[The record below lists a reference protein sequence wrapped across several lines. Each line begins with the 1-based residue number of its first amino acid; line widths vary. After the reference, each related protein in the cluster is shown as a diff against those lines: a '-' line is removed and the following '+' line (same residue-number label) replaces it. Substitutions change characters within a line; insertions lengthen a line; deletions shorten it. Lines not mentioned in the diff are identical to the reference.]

1 MNPQSIEGSL
11 KCFYQFK
18 QHQYEYFYSGAK
30 RNYQLRYEDGSSGP
44 PQRQFQRSLSN
55 ENWRDRGGDEEEEDG
70 DWRKAGGSKWSMY
83 CMNCS
88 LNHLKLICLLFVAK
102 TSTVITFTY
111 LAWFTFRHHI
121 VQHCAQHLCRTTLH
135 SQLTMWLKPNSTK
148 GKLSLDSHLK
158 GQVLQSH
165 NPKKMWGGEG
175 E

>member
-1 MNPQSIEGSL
+1 MNPQSIERSV
-11 KCFYQFK
+11 KCLFGVKY
-18 QHQYEYFYSGAK
+18 HQYESPVNRRVFKMFLSIWILYSGAK
-30 RNYQLRYEDGSSGP
+30 RNYQSRYEDGSSGP

-121 VQHCAQHLCRTTLH
+121 V
-135 SQLTMWLKPNSTK
+135 
-148 GKLSLDSHLK
+148 
-158 GQVLQSH
+158 
-165 NPKKMWGGEG
+165 
-175 E
+175 